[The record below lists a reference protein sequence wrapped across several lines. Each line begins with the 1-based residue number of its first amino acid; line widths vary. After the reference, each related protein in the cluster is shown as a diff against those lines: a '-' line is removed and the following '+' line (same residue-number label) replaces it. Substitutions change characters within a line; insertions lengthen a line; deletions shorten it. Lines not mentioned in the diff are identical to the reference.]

1 MSSTTFGKVYV
12 NPFPP
17 EVVAQIMKHMNND
30 HAADSVLICR
40 AFGGRPNATAA
51 VMSGMDADG
60 IEFEVTVDGATL
72 PTRVPFSRK
81 LTQRAEVRVEVTRL
95 YHDARAELGMP
106 PA

>member
-1 MSSTTFGKVYV
+1 M

-17 EVVAQIMKHMNND
+17 EVVAQIMRHMNDD
-30 HAADSVLICR
+30 HAGRLPADLPRFAAR
-40 AFGGRPNATAA
+40 AGPHATAA

-60 IEFEVTVDGATL
+60 IEFDVTCRRRRDADRGCPSAM
-72 PTRVPFSRK
+72 R

-95 YHDARAELGMP
+95 YHDACALRDCL

>member
-1 MSSTTFGKVYV
+1 
-12 NPFPP
+12 
-17 EVVAQIMKHMNND
+17 MKHMNGD

-40 AFGGRPNATAA
+40 AFGGQPDATAA

-60 IEFEVTVDGATL
+60 IEFDVTVDGDTVAT
-72 PTRVPFSRK
+72 RIQFSKR

-95 YHDARAELGMP
+95 YHDARAQLGLP